1 MKKKKNLILISCHS
15 LNDLYLCKYVL
26 YVSERHCQ
34 RFSQK
39 EGPKRGGLT
48 VILFLTL
55 VVHNSVVY
63 AVLYVTKN
71 VWYYL
76 HFFVPLTDMKKKK
89 IQNVMNNVN

>member
-1 MKKKKNLILISCHS
+1 MKGIAGGSVKKRAL
-15 LNDLYLCKYVL
+15 
-26 YVSERHCQ
+26 
-34 RFSQK
+34 K

-76 HFFVPLTDMKKKK
+76 HFFVPLTDMKKKDTK
-89 IQNVMNNVN
+89 CYE